1 MYSLCVLSHLQ
12 SCLTLRP
19 YELQPA
25 RLLCPWDSPGKN
37 TGLGSHSLPQGI
49 FPTHGLNPD
58 LLHYL
63 VSQLVKNLPAVREAW
78 IQSLGWDDPLEKGF
92 PLQYSG
98 LENSMD
104 YIVHGVAKSRT
115 QLSIFHFHFLIELKA
130 DSLLSEPPGKPRKKQ
145 TYTSNRQST
154 RTYSMAQGTLLEIL

>member
-1 MYSLCVLSHLQ
+1 M
-12 SCLTLRP
+12 
-19 YELQPA
+19 
-25 RLLCPWDSPGKN
+25 
-37 TGLGSHSLPQGI
+37 GSHSLLQGI

-115 QLSIFHFHFLIELKA
+115 QLSIFHFHFLIELKTHNFQ
-130 DSLLSEPPGKPRKKQ
+130 SLLNFLSSQFSTFYEVLLVLHTK
-145 TYTSNRQST
+145 TCVSISLLVCTTSLNSI
-154 RTYSMAQGTLLEIL
+154 SFSFFKTLLKGVFNESFLIQNGLEDKMK